1 MIQQMNHFMKLNN
14 QNPVTAW
21 MPEAARD
28 TFKQVAKATGKPQ
41 HEVIAEA
48 AELLRKR
55 EERKAQRG
63 GERG

>member
-1 MIQQMNHFMKLNN
+1 MIHVMKLNS

-28 TFKQVAKATGKPQ
+28 TFKQVAQATGRPQ

-48 AELLRKR
+48 AELLRKKQMR
-55 EERKAQRG
+55 QQKG
-63 GERG
+63 GEPK